1 MIEKK
6 TIPPK
11 LASKLLLLFLRNDLA
26 EEVQGD
32 LEEKFYITI
41 KNKSRLRAQLNY
53 CYQVMNYL
61 RPFAIRKTKNVYIND
76 YAMFQSYFKIGWRNM
91 SRNVG
96 YTAINVGGLAVG
108 MAVAILNGLWIWD
121 ELSFNKYY
129 ENYDRIAQVGI
140 QGENEDGIWRG
151 VTVTYPMGTVLIE
164 KYHDLF
170 KRIVRTSFGDGGYE
184 GILSS
189 GEKKI
194 SAGGL
199 SADAGAP
206 EMFSLKMIRGARN
219 GLIETHS
226 IMIAASVSKALF
238 GDDDPINKIITVN
251 NSANVTVTG
260 VYEDFPLNT
269 KFHKVKY
276 LTSWGFFLLNN
287 PWIEKSMLNN
297 WREHSFHIYVE
308 ILPGS
313 NFEDIGERIRDII
326 QIAPEDVGKG
336 TRQALLFPMSKWHLF
351 PFESGR
357 GANTD
362 KGPVQMVWM
371 VGSIGMFVLMLA
383 CVNFMNLST
392 ARSEKRAKEVGIRKT
407 IGSLRRHLI
416 HQFFSESYIVVL
428 SAFVFSILLV
438 AIALP
443 LFNDLSAKQMV
454 IPWSSPAFWLIS
466 IGFLFITGLLAGSY
480 PAFFLSSFQPVKV
493 LKGTFRAGRLA
504 SIPRKV
510 LVVMQFT
517 VSVALII
524 CTIIV
529 YQQIQF
535 AKNRPVGY
543 TREGLI
549 TLSMKSRE
557 FYDKYTVLR
566 NEWKNSGVVD
576 EVSGSMGPVTTL
588 GSNNGGFGWEGQKPD
603 LGPHQNFG
611 TLAVTAEH
619 GKTLGWQVIQGR
631 DFTSENASDS
641 MGMVINESAAKYMG
655 FKNPVGES
663 VTWQWWVDDRP
674 PLHYKIL
681 GVIKDVVMG
690 SPYEPVKPTVF
701 YLKGHNGGISWINI
715 RIKNGVK
722 TGEAL
727 AKMEAVFKNVIP
739 SAPFD
744 YKFVDEEY
752 AVKFAAEERIG
763 KLATFFGSLA
773 IFISCL
779 GLFGL
784 SSFVAEQRTKE
795 IGIRKVLGATVTNLW
810 RMLSRDFVV
819 LVILSCVIAV
829 PIAYYFLDGWL
840 QKYQYRIEISWWV
853 FVIAGL
859 GAVMIT
865 LATVSFQAIR
875 AALANPVNSL
885 KEQ

>member
-1 MIEKK
+1 VNTDSK

-11 LASKLLLLFLRNDLA
+11 WAKRLLLLFLRNDLA
-26 EEVQGD
+26 EEVEGD
-32 LEEKFYITI
+32 LEEKFLITA
-41 KNKSRLRAQLNY
+41 KNKSLFRAQLNY
-53 CYQVMNYL
+53 WYQVMNYL
-61 RPFAIRKTKNVYIND
+61 RPFAIRKTRNVYIND

-91 SRNVG
+91 RRNVG
-96 YTAINVGGLAVG
+96 YTSINVGGLAVG
-108 MAVAILNGLWIWD
+108 MAVAILNGLWLWD
-121 ELSFNKYY
+121 ELSYNKYH
-129 ENYDRIAQVGI
+129 ENYDRIAQVAI
-140 QGENEDGIWRG
+140 RGENEEGRWTG
-151 VTVTYPMGTVLIE
+151 VTVTYPMGTELITN
-164 KYHDLF
+164 HNDLF

-199 SADAGAP
+199 SADAEAS
-206 EMFSLKMIRGARN
+206 EMFTLKMIHGIRD
-219 GLIETHS
+219 GLKETHS

-238 GDDDPINKIITVN
+238 GDEDPVNKMITIN
-251 NSANVTVTG
+251 NSTNVTVTG

-269 KFHKVKY
+269 KFHRVKY
-276 LTSWGFFLLNN
+276 FTTWGLFLLNN
-287 PWIEKSMLNN
+287 PWIEERMVNN
-297 WREHSFHIYVE
+297 WREHFIHIYAE

-313 NFEDIGERIRDII
+313 NFETVTEKIKNII
-326 QIAPEDVGKG
+326 QVAPEDRENG
-336 TRQALLFPMSKWHLF
+336 TRHALLFPMSDWHLF
-351 PFESGR
+351 PFDSGR
-357 GANTD
+357 GATTD
-362 KGPVQMVWM
+362 KGPIQMVWM
-371 VGSIGMFVLMLA
+371 VGSIGMFVLLLA

-407 IGSLRRHLI
+407 IGSVRRQLI
-416 HQFFSESYIVVL
+416 QQFFSESYLVVF
-428 SAFVFSILLV
+428 SAFILSILLTSLS
-438 AIALP
+438 LP
-443 LFNDLSAKQMV
+443 WFNDLSSKQMA
-454 IPWSSPAFWLIS
+454 IPWTMPAFWLLS

-549 TLSMKSRE
+549 TLAMKSRE
-557 FYDKYTVLR
+557 FNDKYTVLR
-566 NEWKNSGVVD
+566 NEWKNSGVVE
-576 EVSGSMGPVTTL
+576 EVSASMGQVTTL

-603 LGPHQNFG
+603 PHQNFG

-619 GKTLGWQVIQGR
+619 GKTLGWQFIQGR
-631 DFTSENASDS
+631 DFTSEHASDS

-663 VTWQWWVDDRP
+663 VTWEWWVGGRP

-701 YLKGHNGGISWINI
+701 YLKGHNGGVSWINV
-715 RIKNGVK
+715 RLKNGVN
-722 TGEAL
+722 TTEAL

-739 SAPFD
+739 SATFD
-744 YKFVDEEY
+744 YRFVDEEY
-752 AVKFAAEERIG
+752 ALKFAEEERIG
-763 KLATFFGSLA
+763 KLASFFGILA

-784 SSFVAEQRTKE
+784 ASFVAEQRTKE
-795 IGIRKVLGATVTNLW
+795 IGIRKVLGASVTNLW
-810 RMLSRDFVV
+810 RMLSSDFMV

-859 GAVMIT
+859 GAVTIT

>member
-1 MIEKK
+1 MK
-6 TIPPK
+6 IPNLKPPEYARK
-11 LASKLLLLFLRNDLA
+11 ILISFLRNDLA

-32 LEEKFYITI
+32 LEENFYTTV
-41 KNKSRLRAQLNY
+41 KNKSPLRAQLNY
-53 CYQVMNYL
+53 WYQVMNYL
-61 RPFAIRKTKNVYIND
+61 RPFAIRKTKNIYIND
-76 YAMFQSYFKIGWRNM
+76 YAMFQNYFKIGWRNM
-91 SRNVG
+91 KRNVG
-96 YTAINVGGLAVG
+96 YTFINVGGLAVG

-140 QGENEDGIWRG
+140 RGENEDGIWRG
-151 VTVTYPMGTVLIE
+151 VTVTYPMGTELIE
-164 KYHDLF
+164 KYHDSF

-184 GILSS
+184 AILSS

-199 SADAGAP
+199 SADAEAP
-206 EMFSLKMIRGARN
+206 EMFTFKMIHGTRD
-219 GLIETHS
+219 GLKETHS

-238 GDDDPINKIITVN
+238 GDDDPINKIITIN

-276 LTSWGFFLLNN
+276 LTSWEFFLLSN
-287 PWIEKSMLNN
+287 PWVEKNMNN
-297 WREHSFHIYVE
+297 WREHSFHVYVE

-313 NFEDIGERIRDII
+313 NFEDVGERIKNII
-326 QIAPEDVGKG
+326 QVAPEDVGKG
-336 TRQALLFPMSKWHLF
+336 TRHALLFPMSKWHLF

-362 KGPVQMVWM
+362 KGPMQMVWM
-371 VGSIGMFVLMLA
+371 VGSIGMFVLLLA

-407 IGSLRRHLI
+407 VGSLRRHLI

-428 SAFVFSILLV
+428 SAFIFSIVLV
-438 AIALP
+438 ALALP
-443 LFNDLSAKQMV
+443 WFNGLSAKQMV
-454 IPWSSPAFWLIS
+454 IPWFAPAFWLIS
-466 IGFLFITGLLAGSY
+466 IGFLLITGLLAGSY

-504 SIPRKV
+504 STPRKV

-517 VSVALII
+517 VSVAIII
-524 CTIIV
+524 CTIVV
-529 YQQIQF
+529 YQQVQF

-549 TLSMKSRE
+549 TLAMKSSE
-557 FYDKYTVLR
+557 FYNKYSVLR
-566 NEWKNSGVVD
+566 QELKNSGVVD
-576 EVSGSMGPVTTL
+576 EVSASMGRVTDVA
-588 GSNNGGFGWEGQKPD
+588 SNNGGFGWEGHEPD
-603 LGPHQNFG
+603 QDQNFI

-619 GKTLGWQVIQGR
+619 GKTIGWQFLQGR
-631 DFTSENASDS
+631 DFSSEHANDS
-641 MGMVINESAAKYMG
+641 AGMVINETAAKFMG
-655 FKNPVGES
+655 FENPVGES
-663 VTWQWWVDDRP
+663 VTWEFWTGNKP

-681 GVIKDVVMG
+681 GVIKDPVMG
-690 SPYEPVKPTVF
+690 SPYEPIKPTVF
-701 YLKGHNGGISWINI
+701 YLKGHNGGVSWINV
-715 RIKNGVK
+715 RIKDGIK
-722 TGEAL
+722 ASDAL
-727 AKMEAVFKNVIP
+727 AKIEATFKKVIP

-744 YKFVDEEY
+744 YKFVDEQY
-752 AVKFAAEERIG
+752 ALKFAAEERIG
-763 KLATFFGSLA
+763 KLASFFGSLA

-784 SSFVAEQRTKE
+784 ASFVAEQRTKE

-810 RMLSRDFVV
+810 RMLSKDFVL
-819 LVILSCVIAV
+819 LVILSCFIAV

-840 QKYQYRIEISWWV
+840 QKYSYRIEISWWV
-853 FVIAGL
+853 FAITGL

-865 LATVSFQAIR
+865 LATVSFQAIK
-875 AALANPVNSL
+875 AAFANPVKSL
-885 KEQ
+885 RSE

>member
-1 MIEKK
+1 MKIPGP
-6 TIPPK
+6 TPPK
-11 LASKLLLLFLRNDLA
+11 YARKILISFLRDDLA

-32 LEEKFYITI
+32 LEEKFLVTT

-53 CYQVMNYL
+53 WYQVVHYL
-61 RPFAIRKTKNVYIND
+61 RPFAIRKTKNIYIND

-91 SRNVG
+91 RRNVG
-96 YTAINVGGLAVG
+96 YTSINVGGLAVG
-108 MAVAILNGLWIWD
+108 MAVAILNGLWLWD

-140 QGENEDGIWRG
+140 RGENEDGIWRG

-164 KYHDLF
+164 KYHDQF

-189 GEKKI
+189 GDKKI

-199 SADAGAP
+199 SADTEAP
-206 EMFSLKMIRGARN
+206 EMFTFKMIHGTRD
-219 GLIETHS
+219 GLKETHS

-238 GDDDPINKIITVN
+238 GDDDPINKIITIN

-276 LTSWGFFLLNN
+276 FTTWGFFLLTN
-287 PWIEKSMLNN
+287 PWIEKSGLNN

-313 NFEDIGERIRDII
+313 NFEDVAERIRNII
-326 QIAPEDVGKG
+326 QVAPEDVEKG
-336 TRQALLFPMSKWHLF
+336 TRHALLFPMNEWHLF

-357 GANTD
+357 GAGTD
-362 KGPVQMVWM
+362 KGPMQMVWM
-371 VGSIGMFVLMLA
+371 VGSIGMFVLLLA

-438 AIALP
+438 ALALP
-443 LFNDLSAKQMV
+443 WFNDLSAKRMV
-454 IPWSSPAFWLIS
+454 IPWSTPAFWMIS
-466 IGFLFITGLLAGSY
+466 IAFLFITGLLAGSY

-549 TLSMKSRE
+549 TLAMKSGE
-557 FYDKYTVLR
+557 FYKQYSVLR
-566 NEWKNSGVVD
+566 NELKNSGVVD
-576 EVSGSMGPVTTL
+576 EVSASMGRITEL
-588 GSNNGGFGWEGQKPD
+588 GSNNGGFGWAGQEPD
-603 LGPHQNFG
+603 QDQNFG

-619 GKTLGWQVIQGR
+619 GKTIGWQFIKGR
-631 DFTSENASDS
+631 DFSGEHASDS
-641 MGMVINESAAKYMG
+641 MGMVINETAAKFIG
-655 FKNPVGES
+655 IENPIGES
-663 VTWQWWVDDRP
+663 VTWEFWTGNRR
-674 PLHYKIL
+674 PLHYKII
-681 GVIKDVVMG
+681 GVIKDAVMG
-690 SPYEPVKPTVF
+690 SPYEPIKPTVF
-701 YLKGHNGGISWINI
+701 YLKGHNGGVSWINI
-715 RIKNGVK
+715 RIKNGV
-722 TGEAL
+722 TTSDAL
-727 AKMEAVFKNVIP
+727 AKIDAVFKKVIP

-752 AVKFAAEERIG
+752 ALKFAAEERIG
-763 KLATFFGSLA
+763 KLASFFGTLA

-819 LVILSCVIAV
+819 LVVLSCFIAIPV
-829 PIAYYFLDGWL
+829 AYYFLDGWL
-840 QKYQYRIEISWWV
+840 QKYSYRIDISWWV
-853 FVIAGL
+853 FVIAGF
-859 GAVMIT
+859 GAVTIT

>member
-1 MIEKK
+1 MK
-6 TIPPK
+6 TERKPIPPR
-11 LASKLLLLFLRNDLA
+11 LAQQLLMSFLRNDLA

-32 LEEKFYITI
+32 LEEKFLATV

-53 CYQVMNYL
+53 WYQILNYL
-61 RPFAIRKTKNVYIND
+61 RPFAIRKTKDVYIND
-76 YAMFQSYFKIGWRNM
+76 YVMFQSYFKIGWRNM
-91 SRNVG
+91 RRNVG
-96 YTAINVGGLAVG
+96 YTSINVGGLAVG
-108 MAVAILNGLWIWD
+108 MAVAILNGLWLWD
-121 ELSFNKYY
+121 ELSFNKYH
-129 ENYDRIAQVGI
+129 ENYDRIAEVAI
-140 QGENEDGIWRG
+140 RGENEDGKWTG
-151 VTVTYPMGTVLIE
+151 VTVTYPMGTELITNH
-164 KYHDLF
+164 HDLF
-170 KRIVRTSFGDGGYE
+170 KRIVRTSFGDGDYDA
-184 GILSS
+184 ILSS
-189 GEKKI
+189 GESKI

-199 SADAGAP
+199 SADAEAP
-206 EMFSLKMIRGARN
+206 EMFTLKMSHGTRD
-219 GLIETHS
+219 GLKETHS
-226 IMIAASVSKALF
+226 IMIASSVSKALF
-238 GDDDPINKIITVN
+238 GDGDPINKLITIN
-251 NSANVTVTG
+251 NSTNVTVTG

-269 KFHKVKY
+269 KLHKVKY
-276 LTSWGFFLLNN
+276 FTTWGLFLINN
-287 PWIEKSMLNN
+287 PWIEERMVNN
-297 WREHSFHIYVE
+297 WREHFIHIYAE
-308 ILPGS
+308 ILPGA
-313 NFEDIGERIRDII
+313 NFEEVGERIKNII
-326 QIAPEDVGKG
+326 QVAPEDRENG
-336 TRQALLFPMSKWHLF
+336 TRHALLFPMSKWHLF
-351 PFESGR
+351 PFDSGR
-357 GANTD
+357 GATTD
-362 KGPVQMVWM
+362 KGPIQMVWM
-371 VGSIGMFVLMLA
+371 VGSIGMFVLLLA

-407 IGSLRRHLI
+407 IGSVRRQLI
-416 HQFFSESYIVVL
+416 QQFFSESYLVVL
-428 SAFVFSILLV
+428 SAFILSILLTSLV
-438 AIALP
+438 LP
-443 LFNDLSAKQMV
+443 WFNDLSSKQMA
-454 IPWSSPAFWLIS
+454 IPWTMPAFWLSS

-549 TLSMKSRE
+549 TLAMKSRE
-557 FYDKYTVLR
+557 FHDKYTVLR
-566 NEWKNSGVVD
+566 NEWKNSGVVE
-576 EVSGSMGPVTTL
+576 EVSASMGLVTTL

-603 LGPHQNFG
+603 PHQNFG
-611 TLAVTAEH
+611 TLVVTAEH
-619 GKTLGWQVIQGR
+619 GRTLGWQFIQGR
-631 DFTSENASDS
+631 DFSSEYASDS

-663 VTWQWWVDDRP
+663 VSWEWWVDDRP

-701 YLKGHNGGISWINI
+701 YLKGHNGGVNWINV
-715 RIKNGVK
+715 RIKNGVN
-722 TGEAL
+722 TSEAL

-744 YKFVDEEY
+744 YKFVDEQY
-752 AVKFAAEERIG
+752 AQKFAAEERIG
-763 KLATFFGSLA
+763 KLASFFGTLA

-784 SSFVAEQRTKE
+784 ASFVAEQRTKE
-795 IGIRKVLGATVTNLW
+795 IGIRKVLGASVTNLW
-810 RMLSRDFVV
+810 RMLSSDFVV

-829 PIAYYFLDGWL
+829 PIAYYFLNEWL
-840 QKYQYRIEISWWV
+840 QKYQYRIEISWLV

-859 GAVMIT
+859 GSVMIT
-865 LATVSFQAIR
+865 LATVSYQAIR
-875 AALANPVNSL
+875 AALANPVESL

>member
-1 MIEKK
+1 MTKNK

-11 LASKLLLLFLRNDLA
+11 LATKLLLFFLSDDLA

-32 LEEKFYITI
+32 LEEKFSVTV
-41 KNKSRLRAQLNY
+41 KTKSRFRAQLNY
-53 CYQVMNYL
+53 WYQVLNYL

-76 YAMFQSYFKIGWRNM
+76 YVMFQSYFKIGWRNM
-91 SRNVG
+91 RRNVG
-96 YTAINVGGLAVG
+96 YTSINVGGLAVG
-108 MAVAILNGLWIWD
+108 MAVAILNGLWLWD

-140 QGENEDGIWRG
+140 RGENEDGVWRG
-151 VTVTYPMGTVLIE
+151 VTVTYPMGTELID
-164 KYHDLF
+164 KHRDLF
-170 KRIVRTSFGDGGYE
+170 KRIVRTSWGDGG
-184 GILSS
+184 GQAILSS
-189 GEKKI
+189 GDKKI

-199 SADAGAP
+199 SVDSEAP
-206 EMFSLKMIRGARN
+206 EMFTFKMIRGSRN
-219 GLIETHS
+219 GLLETHS
-226 IMIAASVSKALF
+226 IMIAASLSKALF
-238 GDDDPINKIITVN
+238 GDEDPVNKIITIN
-251 NSANVTVTG
+251 NSTNVTVTG

-276 LTSWGFFLLNN
+276 FTSWEFFLLTN
-287 PWIEKSMLNN
+287 PWIEKVMNN

-308 ILPGS
+308 IHPGS
-313 NFEDIGERIRDII
+313 NFEEISAQIRNVI
-326 QIAPEDVGKG
+326 QVAPEDVGKG
-336 TRQALLFPMSKWHLF
+336 TRHALLFPMSQWHLS
-351 PFESGR
+351 PFDSGR
-357 GANTD
+357 GAATD
-362 KGPVQMVWM
+362 KGPIQMVWM
-371 VGSIGMFVLMLA
+371 VGSIGMFVLLLA
-383 CVNFMNLST
+383 CINFMNLST

-407 IGSLRRHLI
+407 IGSVRRQLV
-416 HQFFSESYIVVL
+416 HQFFSESYLVVF

-438 AIALP
+438 ALALP
-443 LFNDLSAKQMV
+443 WFNELSAKQMV
-454 IPWSSPAFWLIS
+454 IPWSIPAFWLIS

-504 SIPRKV
+504 SVPRKI

-549 TLSMKSRE
+549 TLAMKSRE
-557 FYDKYTVLR
+557 YYDKYDVLR
-566 NEWKNSGVVD
+566 NELKNSGVVE
-576 EVSGSMGPVTTL
+576 EVSGSMGQVTTL
-588 GSNNGGFGWEGQKPD
+588 TSNNGGFGWEGTEPD
-603 LGPHQNFG
+603 QDQNFG

-619 GKTLGWQVIQGR
+619 GRTIGWQFTQGR
-631 DFTSENASDS
+631 DFSGEHASDS
-641 MGMVINESAAKYMG
+641 MGMVINETAAKFMG
-655 FKNPVGES
+655 FENPVGES
-663 VTWQWWVDDRP
+663 VTWEFWTGDRP
-674 PLHYKIL
+674 ALHYKIL

-715 RIKNGVK
+715 RIKSGVK
-722 TGEAL
+722 AADAL

-739 SAPFD
+739 SSPFD

-752 AVKFAAEERIG
+752 ALKFAAEERIG
-763 KLATFFGSLA
+763 RLASFFGSLA
-773 IFISCL
+773 VFISCL

-784 SSFVAEQRTKE
+784 ASFVAEQRTKE
-795 IGIRKVLGATVTNLW
+795 IGIRKVLGASVTNLW
-810 RMLSRDFVV
+810 RMLSTDFVG

-829 PIAYYFLDGWL
+829 PIAYYFLDQWL

-853 FVIAGL
+853 FVISGL
-859 GAVMIT
+859 GAMTIT

-875 AALANPVNSL
+875 AAMANPVNSL